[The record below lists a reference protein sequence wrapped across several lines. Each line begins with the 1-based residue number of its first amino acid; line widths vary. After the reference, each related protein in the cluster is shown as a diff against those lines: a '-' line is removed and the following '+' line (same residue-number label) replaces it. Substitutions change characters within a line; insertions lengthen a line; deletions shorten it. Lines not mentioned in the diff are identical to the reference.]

1 MLRGWMYQYVEKE
14 GVLNIGGEELV
25 DRVEAPGWLLDAA
38 LYLKGSLDAKYVRV
52 HIEIDGPDRAFPIDF
67 SPFGLKEFN
76 VSMPVGFGAYL
87 LRYDD
92 TYDTATG
99 KEPTY
104 VGAVTPSN
112 PIPFSKRFEVKLIAP
127 SSPVEEASSKPIK
140 YHATYSLAKII
151 DAREFRR
158 SLLELL
164 WPTHILG
171 RGEIKP

>member
-14 GVLNIGGEELV
+14 GVLNIGGEELI
-25 DRVEAPGWLLDAA
+25 DRVDAPGWVLDAA

-67 SPFGLKEFN
+67 TAFGLKEFN
-76 VSMPVGFGAYL
+76 VSTPVSFGAYL

-92 TYDTATG
+92 TNKVYA
-99 KEPTY
+99 
-104 VGAVTPSN
+104 GAVSPSN
-112 PIPFSKRFEVKLIAP
+112 PIPFSRRFEVKLIAP
-127 SSPVEEASSKPIK
+127 SSPVEETTSLPIK

-151 DAREFRR
+151 DEKEFRR

-164 WPTHILG
+164 WPIRILE
-171 RGEIKP
+171 RGEIKL

>member
-1 MLRGWMYQYVEKE
+1 MYQYVEKE
-14 GVLNIGGEELV
+14 GVLSIGGEVLV
-25 DRVEAPGWLLDAA
+25 DRVEAPGWVLDTA

-67 SPFGLKEFN
+67 SAIGLKEFN

-92 TYDTATG
+92 TN
-99 KEPTY
+99 KVY

-112 PIPFSKRFEVKLIAP
+112 PIPFSRRFEVKLIAP
-127 SSPVEEASSKPIK
+127 SSPVEETTSLPIK

-151 DAREFRR
+151 DEKEFKR
-158 SLLELL
+158 SLHELL
-164 WPTHILG
+164 WPIPILE
-171 RGEIKP
+171 RGGLKP